1 MKSLAWLSSCSG
13 GGGPWEGRLCSFRG
27 NTREPRQR
35 LGVQGPSWIGVG
47 GGGRE
52 SREHQIRTRSGL
64 GAGPGG
70 RVWGRGREG
79 PGRCALSPPTPQ
91 DWK

>member
-35 LGVQGPSWIGVG
+35 LGVQGPSWVGVG

-52 SREHQIRTRSGL
+52 SREHQVRTRSGL
-64 GAGPGG
+64 GG
-70 RVWGRGREG
+70 RAWRQSLGQREG
-79 PGRCALSPPTPQ
+79 GSREVWVGPPAPR
-91 DWK
+91 